1 MDGQD
6 HTITT
11 IDALESL
18 YSDSPYG
25 PALIKETGHITAEYR
40 KLIEAAPFVVLATNG
55 PEGLDCS
62 PRGDPPGFVRVVDEH
77 TLLIPDRRGN
87 NRIDSLRN
95 LVTDPRVSLIFLI
108 PGVSETL
115 RVMGRVTISTD
126 PELCASFAMQGKAP
140 RCVLV
145 IAVEQERNVPGGQ
158 APGYLGAAAWVG
170 HEGQDAKYMWPYMFS
185 QLADEYDRRY
195 GLDDAH
201 LHAIAELNMG
211 NAKANPLAQTRGWS
225 HPPGGFSDDDT
236 DNPVVE
242 GRLRRTDCA
251 QVTDGSAGLLLVS
264 DEFGARLGARPAARI
279 AGWGHGTAGLALQPK
294 FDRSQGEPYVFPHVR
309 QVVTDAFGRAGIA
322 GVGDLDGIETH
333 DCFSMS
339 EYMAIDHFG
348 ITEPG
353 ESWKAVENG
362 ELERDG
368 AIPVNPSGGL
378 IGVGHPVGATGVRM
392 LHDAARQVTGQAG
405 DCQVDGARTFATLNI
420 GGSLTTTVSF
430 VVAAG

>member
-1 MDGQD
+1 MGSVWIAGGYQSDFARNYARAGLEISDMVAEAVAGTLEAAAVAAEDVEAIHVGNAFGQLF
-6 HTITT
+6 TGQGQLG
-11 IDALESL
+11 AM
-18 YSDSPYG
+18 
-25 PALIKETGHITAEYR
+25 PATVEPRLWGKSAARHEAACASGGVAVLAATAD
-40 KLIEAAPFVVLATNG
+40 IEA
-55 PEGLDCS
+55 
-62 PRGDPPGFVRVVDEH
+62 
-77 TLLIPDRRGN
+77 
-87 NRIDSLRN
+87 
-95 LVTDPRVSLIFLI
+95 
-108 PGVSETL
+108 
-115 RVMGRVTISTD
+115 GRYD
-126 PELCASFAMQGKAP
+126 
-140 RCVLV
+140 CVLV
-145 IAVEQERNVPGGQ
+145 IAVEQERNVPGEQ
-158 APGYLGAAAWVG
+158 APRHLGAAAWIG
-170 HEGQDAKYMWPYMFS
+170 HEGQDARYMWPFMFS

-195 GLDDAH
+195 GLNEAH
-201 LHAIAELNMG
+201 LHAIAELNMR
-211 NAKANPLAQTRGWS
+211 NARSNPLAQTRGWS
-225 HPPGGFSDDDT
+225 FGPGSFDDDDT
-236 DNPVVE
+236 DNPIIE

-251 QVTDGSAGLLLVS
+251 QITDGAAGVLLVS
-264 DEFGARLGARPAARI
+264 DRFRADRLRYHHGGRAAARI

-294 FDRSQGEPYVFPHVR
+294 FDRSQGQPYVFPHVR
-309 QVVTDAFGRAGIA
+309 RVVTDAFRRAGIGDVS
-322 GVGDLDGIETH
+322 GVDGIETH

-430 VVAAG
+430 VVTSE

>member
-1 MDGQD
+1 MSSRNVRIAGSYQSDFARNYAREGLEISDMVAEAVAGTLDSAGVGPRDVEAVHVGNAFGQLF
-6 HTITT
+6 TGQGQLG
-11 IDALESL
+11 AM
-18 YSDSPYG
+18 
-25 PALIKETGHITAEYR
+25 PATVEPDLWGKPAARHEAACASGSVAV
-40 KLIEAAPFVVLATNG
+40 LAAMADIEA
-55 PEGLDCS
+55 
-62 PRGDPPGFVRVVDEH
+62 
-77 TLLIPDRRGN
+77 
-87 NRIDSLRN
+87 
-95 LVTDPRVSLIFLI
+95 
-108 PGVSETL
+108 
-115 RVMGRVTISTD
+115 GRYD
-126 PELCASFAMQGKAP
+126 
-140 RCVLV
+140 CVLV
-145 IAVEQERNVPGGQ
+145 IAVEQERNVPGDL
-158 APGYLGAAAWVG
+158 APQYLGAAAWVG

-195 GLDDAH
+195 GLNDAH
-201 LHAIAELNMG
+201 LHAIAELNMR
-211 NAKANPLAQTRGWS
+211 NAKANPLAQTRNWS
-225 HPPGGFSDDDT
+225 FGPGGFADDER
-236 DNPVVE
+236 DNPVIE

-251 QVTDGSAGLLLVS
+251 QVTDGAAGLLLVS
-264 DEFGARLGARPAARI
+264 DRFLADRRGPRPAARI

-294 FDRSQGEPYVFPHVR
+294 FDRSQGQPYVFPHVR
-309 QVVTDAFGRAGIA
+309 QVVTDAFRRAGIPDA
-322 GVGDLDGIETH
+322 HALDGIETH

-405 DCQVDGARTFATLNI
+405 DTQVDGASTFATLNI

-430 VVAAG
+430 VVSSE